1 MVSWATG
8 YECPHGS
15 VALFIVALLQH
26 VAESHGHEQGW
37 LSLMVCEDAGAG
49 FARDRKSWVPPDV
62 LFLLEKRLFWGQY
75 KENPLCFCEG
85 VPKNIREQQQQ
96 KETTIT
102 FMP

>member
-1 MVSWATG
+1 MVCWATG

-15 VALFIVALLQH
+15 VQHFIVALLQH
-26 VAESHGHEQGW
+26 VSESHGHEHAW
-37 LSLMVCEDAGAG
+37 LSMMCCEDAGAG

-85 VPKNIREQQQQ
+85 VPKNIREQQ
-96 KETTIT
+96 
-102 FMP
+102 